1 MKRTHVLL
9 SVLLAV
15 IALSALLLLLPIT
28 RQKPQPEAFVPLLET
43 QKLSSD
49 SKTTLRARGD
59 WGYPPFEYIN
69 DLGEPDGFNIEI
81 LRRIA
86 ELMNLDIEIS
96 LGPWDTVRQELE
108 QGEIDLLA
116 GMYKTAE
123 RDKAVD
129 FTIPHFISSYGVFV
143 PKGSPIN
150 SLTDIQDKRILVQAQ
165 DVGHDYLLNQEIGA
179 EIITVDS
186 WEDLLPALESGRADC
201 AVLSMLQGMRQLQ
214 QQGIRDIRLITQPLF
229 QQKYCIAVQEGNA
242 ELLAT
247 MNEGLSL
254 LKSSGEYDQI
264 FERWFGVY
272 TDRGFTTLSLLT
284 NPWLRVVLGIFLL
297 LSLLLAGFFFWTYS
311 LRRRVN
317 RKTAQLSSALENLT
331 RANEAK
337 DRFLAGVSHELRTP
351 LHGIIGMTRLLDTT
365 LLDTEQQEMLEML
378 RISSNQLHRVL
389 SDLIDVNRL
398 ESGSFSLHPTEFYL
412 HQIGSWIEPLLRTS
426 AVDKGLDFRF
436 EITGHKVL
444 LRADRERLVQIVLNL
459 SENAIKNTSGGWVEV
474 RLSARNSLLYIVV
487 EDTGSGIPEDKQELV
502 FTPFT
507 QVDGKTHS
515 VLGNLESGL
524 GLGLSIVKSIVSL
537 LHGNIELESQVGRG
551 STFTVTLPVEVVE
564 KTTTETVA
572 HEESPVKNRTVL
584 DRELKILVA
593 EDEGINR
600 LYLEQFLR
608 SKGWSTTP
616 AADGEQAWNLLQKES
631 FDLVLMDV
639 SMPKLSGLD
648 VCRRV
653 RQLEESQQRE
663 RSKIIALTAYADDAN
678 RRKCRE
684 AGMDGFVSKP
694 FKEEKLIEEIELLI
708 WD

>member
-1 MKRTHVLL
+1 MERIFVKRSRVLL

-28 RQKPQPEAFVPLLET
+28 RQKPQSEAFVPLLET
-43 QKLSSD
+43 QNLSSE
-49 SKTTLRARGD
+49 SKTSLRARGD
-59 WGYPPFEYIN
+59 WGYPPFEFVN
-69 DLGEPDGFNIEI
+69 EQGEPDGFNIEI

-143 PKGSPIN
+143 PQGSPIN

-272 TDRGFTTLSLLT
+272 TDRGFTTLSLLSS
-284 NPWLRVVLGIFLL
+284 PWLRVVLGIFLL

-311 LRRRVN
+311 LRRQVN

-331 RANEAK
+331 RANEVK
-337 DRFLAGVSHELRTP
+337 DRFLASVSHELRTP

-365 LLDTEQQEMLEML
+365 HLDTEQQEMLEML
-378 RISSNQLHRVL
+378 NSSSNQLHRVL

-398 ESGSFSLHPTEFYL
+398 DSGSFSLYPTEFYL
-412 HQIGSWIEPLLRTS
+412 HQIGSWIEPLLRKEAS
-426 AVDKGLDFRF
+426 DKGLDFRF
-436 EITGHKVL
+436 NITGDHIM
-444 LRADRERLVQIVLNL
+444 LRADRERLIQIVLNL
-459 SENAIKNTSGGWVEV
+459 SENAVKNTSAGWVEV
-474 RLSARNSLLYIVV
+474 RLA
-487 EDTGSGIPEDKQELV
+487 
-502 FTPFT
+502 
-507 QVDGKTHS
+507 
-515 VLGNLESGL
+515 
-524 GLGLSIVKSIVSL
+524 
-537 LHGNIELESQVGRG
+537 
-551 STFTVTLPVEVVE
+551 
-564 KTTTETVA
+564 
-572 HEESPVKNRTVL
+572 
-584 DRELKILVA
+584 
-593 EDEGINR
+593 
-600 LYLEQFLR
+600 
-608 SKGWSTTP
+608 
-616 AADGEQAWNLLQKES
+616 
-631 FDLVLMDV
+631 
-639 SMPKLSGLD
+639 
-648 VCRRV
+648 C
-653 RQLEESQQRE
+653 
-663 RSKIIALTAYADDAN
+663 
-678 RRKCRE
+678 
-684 AGMDGFVSKP
+684 
-694 FKEEKLIEEIELLI
+694 
-708 WD
+708 